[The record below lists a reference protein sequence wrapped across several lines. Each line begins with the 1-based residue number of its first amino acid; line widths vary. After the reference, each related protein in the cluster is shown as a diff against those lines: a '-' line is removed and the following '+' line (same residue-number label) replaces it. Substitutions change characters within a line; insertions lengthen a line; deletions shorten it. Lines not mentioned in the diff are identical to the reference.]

1 MTAMPTGLWDFAQA
15 FYGRPDAAAACL
27 VLQDQHD
34 ADVTLLLFLL
44 ALAERG
50 QTLSAEEIARLNAAN
65 QQWRAATIAPLR
77 AMRRHLKSP
86 PHGFEA
92 GTLRQ
97 MIEDAEIEAERLQLI
112 HFGSLTTVTSSSRPV
127 KNAARASLNAYAETA
142 GLPAAVLLP
151 LLALFTANHE
161 DKRTQH
167 ATITHR
173 NKKLCQITKTSK
185 KRKS

>member
-1 MTAMPTGLWDFAQA
+1 MTAVPTDLWDFAQA
-15 FYGRPDAAAACL
+15 FYGRPGTAAACL

-50 QTLSAEEIARLNAAN
+50 QTLGAEEIARLNAAN
-65 QQWRAATIAPLR
+65 QQWRVATIAPLR
-77 AMRRHLKSP
+77 AIRRQLKSP

-112 HFGSLTTVTSSSRPV
+112 HFGSLTTVTSSDRPV
-127 KNAARASLNAYAETA
+127 KDAARASLNAYAETI

-151 LLALFTANHE
+151 LLALFTANHA
-161 DKRTQH
+161 K
-167 ATITHR
+167 
-173 NKKLCQITKTSK
+173 
-185 KRKS
+185 